1 MNAIIDWLLNSVH
14 QVDGLLRDAIAGLA
28 IMLETSIFVG
38 LVVPGDTVVLLAA
51 TSVSGWFDALGLLG
65 FVLLGSLI
73 GESTG
78 FWLGRFFGMRIR
90 NSKLGQK
97 IGDLNW
103 QLADSFVETRGGIA
117 VAISRFLPFLHSV
130 VPVTAGMS
138 KMKYRTFI
146 TWTAGACLVWA
157 SVYVFLGFLASA
169 SYEQLA
175 SKIKFGG
182 YIFIGIVALVVVGFH
197 FGKKRLESMA
207 EKMIAANDASQE
219 KTGR

>member
-1 MNAIIDWLLNSVH
+1 VNAIIDWLLSSVH
-14 QVDGLLRDAIAGLA
+14 QVDGILRDAIAGLA
-28 IMLETSIFVG
+28 ILLETSLFVG
-38 LVVPGDTVVLLAA
+38 LIVPGDTVVLLAA

-65 FVLLGSLI
+65 FVLLGSVL

-78 FWLGRFFGMRIR
+78 FWLGRFFGLRIR
-90 NSKLGQK
+90 NSKLGK
-97 IGDLNW
+97 MIGDQNW
-103 QLADSFVETRGGIA
+103 RLADSFVESRGGIA

-138 KMKYRTFI
+138 KMTYKTFI

-157 SVYVFLGFLASA
+157 SVYVGLGFLASA

-182 YIFIGIVALVVVGFH
+182 YIFIAVLALVVIGFH

-207 EKMIAANDASQE
+207 EKMIESNESKQD
-219 KTGR
+219 KKGV